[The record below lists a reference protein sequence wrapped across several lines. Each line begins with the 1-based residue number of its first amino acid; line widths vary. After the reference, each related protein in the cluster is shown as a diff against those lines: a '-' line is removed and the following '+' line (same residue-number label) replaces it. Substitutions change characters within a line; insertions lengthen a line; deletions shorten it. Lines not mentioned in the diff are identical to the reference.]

1 MLPHVVN
8 AELFLHPSDVAPA
21 SESLNSLYP
30 SLHLCNSRTIGRVSH
45 DAWRHEPLHCYSFL
59 DPGNDVVA
67 GPALVV
73 SQVISRLTTATVP
86 VCSRAMASSG
96 QYCTLVYRV
105 AVSVW
110 PAHMAQLSNYD

>member
-8 AELFLHPSDVAPA
+8 AELFLHPSDVAPV

-30 SLHLCNSRTIGRVSH
+30 SLHLCDSRTIGRVSH
-45 DAWRHEPLHCYSFL
+45 DAWQHKPSHCYSVL

-73 SQVISRLTTATVP
+73 SQVMI
-86 VCSRAMASSG
+86 
-96 QYCTLVYRV
+96 
-105 AVSVW
+105 
-110 PAHMAQLSNYD
+110 